1 MQALP
6 HHYTAAATATA
17 EGAPVISSDA
27 LPRLTTAPPAAF
39 DGPGDQWSP
48 EHLLVASVAGC
59 FVLSFRAI
67 ARASRFEWRELNCEA
82 EGVLERIER
91 RTVFTQ
97 FVVRPTLHVPEG
109 ADRAMAQKL
118 LEKAEDT
125 CFVTNS
131 LSAPCRLETEI
142 LAI

>member
-1 MQALP
+1 MQPLP

-17 EGAPVISSDA
+17 EGAAVISSET
-27 LPRLTTAPPAAF
+27 LPRLATAPPAAF

-48 EHLLVASVAGC
+48 EHLLLASVAGC

-67 ARASRFEWRELNCEA
+67 ARASRFEWRKLSCEA
-82 EGVLERIER
+82 EGILERVER

-97 FVVRPTLHVPEG
+97 FVVRPSLHVPEG
-109 ADRAMAQKL
+109 ADQAMARKL

-125 CFVTNS
+125 CFITNS
-131 LSAPCRLETEI
+131 LRAPCRLETEI
-142 LAI
+142 LTT